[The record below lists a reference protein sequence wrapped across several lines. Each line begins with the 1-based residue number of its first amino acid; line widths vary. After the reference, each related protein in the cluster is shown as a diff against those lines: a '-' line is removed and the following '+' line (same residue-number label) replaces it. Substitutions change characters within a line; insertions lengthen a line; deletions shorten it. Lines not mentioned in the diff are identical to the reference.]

1 MAGLNSS
8 LANHMISQIVEQVTS
23 KLQLL
28 SCEYVIINFF
38 MSLSQ
43 QPCLSLICGHFF
55 IMDQHKAQL
64 TRRFSAKAVFLIIYF
79 KHHPTLRSWVN
90 WAHSSFQT
98 GQKCFNAGLSNFTVK
113 YLPTRLVQTLR
124 ESTKDLELQKRQLMQ
139 QVHKSTA
146 TLLKIKVSVYM
157 CWSTAGRDGIPS
169 GWSGLAMSGP
179 LCYELAESRGCRF
192 CLIMFDIIW
201 VRISFVLE

>member
-1 MAGLNSS
+1 
-8 LANHMISQIVEQVTS
+8 
-23 KLQLL
+23 
-28 SCEYVIINFF
+28 
-38 MSLSQ
+38 MSLTDLW
-43 QPCLSLICGHFF
+43 PFF
-55 IMDQHKAQL
+55 HHGPAQSTAHK
-64 TRRFSAKAVFLIIYF
+64 KVFC
-79 KHHPTLRSWVN
+79 KGCVSHHLLQASPNFEILGELGPT
-90 WAHSSFQT
+90 ASFQT

-179 LCYELAESRGCRF
+179 LCYELVESRGCRF